1 VPTSIK
7 SIISSLV
14 AVLALGVPIYRSD
27 AFAARKA
34 AEADQPAA
42 AEQKTKTFRK
52 VEL

>member
-1 VPTSIK
+1 
-7 SIISSLV
+7 LV

-27 AFAARKA
+27 AFAARKV
-34 AEADQPAA
+34 AEADQPAAA